1 MFITIGNHSFEGPFG
16 NTANIRNNSGV
27 YAILS
32 RRADADRYTGI
43 DIGEA
48 GGIQDRAASHDRR
61 DQWVRNN
68 HGTLAVAA
76 LYCDEAA
83 RMRIERELRAQF
95 YPVCGVR

>member
-1 MFITIGNHSFEGPFG
+1 MSITIGNYSFEDPFS
-16 NTANIRNNSGV
+16 NTADLRNNSGV

-32 RRADADRYTGI
+32 RRTTTERYSVI

-48 GGIQDRAASHDRR
+48 RWIRNRVANHDRR
-61 DQWVRNN
+61 DQWPRNN

-76 LYCDEAA
+76 LCCDETA

-95 YPVCGVR
+95 NPVCAVR